1 MLIVET
7 LTPVGGAGL
16 LPQAKPKAATAS
28 PNAKDRYRIC
38 LFLPERNAAPGGE
51 QEEYQRKLLA
61 RIRVVWTETY
71 GGGKRVTLL
80 EVLEVLQDALGAS
93 SSTLSTLRTLS
104 TYLEYLDPVDRSER
118 DLRAELDQARCDHR
132 LR

>member
-1 MLIVET
+1 MLLVET

-71 GGGKRVTLL
+71 GGGKRVTGMRRDR
-80 EVLEVLQDALGAS
+80 ERGGEAPGTCPPRHVPERSVRAF
-93 SSTLSTLRTLS
+93 STCT
-104 TYLEYLDPVDRSER
+104 
-118 DLRAELDQARCDHR
+118 
-132 LR
+132 

>member
-7 LTPVGGAGL
+7 LTLVGGAGL
-16 LPQAKPKAATAS
+16 PPQATPKAATAS

-61 RIRVVWTETY
+61 RMRVVWTETY

-80 EVLEVLQDALGAS
+80 GVLEVLQDARGLR
-93 SSTLSTLRTLS
+93 STVHSQQLVPATWRAVNCELST
-104 TYLEYLDPVDRSER
+104 VDYTEM
-118 DLRAELDQARCDHR
+118 ETV
-132 LR
+132 